1 MSAYAAWIALGL
13 WFLSFA
19 FFGAVFVQLR
29 RFWRQHSATVQP
41 LLALLAPPPPTV
53 ARCGFVVDVGAGIVE
68 SCTRDAGH
76 DGAHR
81 IERT

>member
-41 LLALLAPPPPTV
+41 LLALLAPPPQTV
-53 ARCGFVVDVGAGIVE
+53 SPFCNYLVAGKKRCVLL
-68 SCTRDAGH
+68 AGH
-76 DGAHR
+76 DGEHVWNVR
-81 IERT
+81 S